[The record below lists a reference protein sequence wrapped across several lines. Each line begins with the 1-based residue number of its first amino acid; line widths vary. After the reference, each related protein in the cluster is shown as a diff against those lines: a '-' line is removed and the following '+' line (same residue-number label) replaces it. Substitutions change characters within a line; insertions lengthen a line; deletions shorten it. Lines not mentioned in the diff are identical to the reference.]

1 MSVLCWDYNKYHTFI
16 FLHRLYSDNSLFVTL
31 IKCFSVGF
39 FFPSNA
45 CWMNVMNVGRMKMK
59 DDDRW
64 WRMMTDGAL
73 GRRCNRGRTVAED
86 LLDGW
91 TFKSFMF
98 FTVFEQH
105 LLLKKTQK
113 SISRYQFIFG
123 RRASSFATDSEIR
136 NHLCDRTTHTHTP
149 LRSPLFNTREECYL
163 FLSIHNWKSN
173 AEVPSQGWG
182 DSSSLHT
189 HTVEWAKTKDSGL

>member
-1 MSVLCWDYNKYHTFI
+1 
-16 FLHRLYSDNSLFVTL
+16 
-31 IKCFSVGF
+31 
-39 FFPSNA
+39 
-45 CWMNVMNVGRMKMK
+45 MNVMNVGWMKMK

-91 TFKSFMF
+91 TFKSFM
-98 FTVFEQH
+98 VFLRFLNNISYWRKH
-105 LLLKKTQK
+105 KRVSPVISSYLDDVLPPLRLIQK
-113 SISRYQFIFG
+113 S
-123 RRASSFATDSEIR
+123 EIICVTGP
-136 NHLCDRTTHTHTP
+136 HTHTHTV
-149 LRSPLFNTREECYL
+149 RSPLFNTREECYL

-189 HTVEWAKTKDSGL
+189 HTVERAKTKDSGL

>member
-39 FFPSNA
+39 FFSSNA

-91 TFKSFMF
+91 TFKSFMGF
-98 FTVFEQH
+98 FYGFWTTSPTEENTKEH
-105 LLLKKTQK
+105 LPLSVHIWTTCFLLCDWFRNQK
-113 SISRYQFIFG
+113 SFVWQ
-123 RRASSFATDSEIR
+123 D
-136 NHLCDRTTHTHTP
+136 HTHTHTLCALHCSIP
-149 LRSPLFNTREECYL
+149 VKNVIYSYL
-163 FLSIHNWKSN
+163 FITEKATLRCPVKVEGI
-173 AEVPSQGWG
+173 PPPF
-182 DSSSLHT
+182 T
-189 HTVEWAKTKDSGL
+189 HTQ